1 MKPIFKNNLNS
12 KINLFINLNNKKK
25 NKIKNF
31 LNKKFNFNDD
41 LDNYK
46 SLHIKTIIFKKKN
59 NFNFYSN
66 YLFYKIYQKTS
77 IILKSKF
84 NNIKYLNN
92 IEIIKEKNTFLKFRN
107 KDIYFYFIKKKISN
121 IITFLSL
128 YLFFFNTIYLDI
140 FCLIKNMKKKNK
152 SLFFLVMSFKKNKL
166 FLNLLNFSKRNFLN
180 LSSGLFIK
188 FFEKRKAFKKNK
200 TIKIL
205 MAKYFRKLFI
215 ILKIKNLALIIKKIP
230 ASLSEILTFLNS
242 PIVHKFLNPI
252 ENKIIEENEKNPLF
266 INFLYFLFLENKNFS
281 KNKIAQKGRI
291 KRKILR
297 KLTFDNKI
305 ID

>member
-1 MKPIFKNNLNS
+1 M
-12 KINLFINLNNKKK
+12 
-25 NKIKNF
+25 
-31 LNKKFNFNDD
+31 
-41 LDNYK
+41 
-46 SLHIKTIIFKKKN
+46 FKKSH
-59 NFNFYSN
+59 NFNFHPN
-66 YLFYKIYQKTS
+66 YLFYQIYQKFLLS
-77 IILKSKF
+77 LKFKF

-92 IEIIKEKNTFLKFRN
+92 IKLIKEKNNFLRFRN
-107 KDIYFYFIKKKISN
+107 KLSYSFFIKKKIN
-121 IITFLSL
+121 TLITFFSL
-128 YLFFFNTIYLDI
+128 YSFFFNTIYLDI
-140 FCLIKNMKKKNK
+140 FCLIKNLKKKNK
-152 SLFFLVMSFKKNKL
+152 SFFFLVMSFKKNKL
-166 FLNLLNFSKRNFLN
+166 FLNLLNSFKKNFIN

-215 ILKIKNLALIIKKIP
+215 ILKIKNLSLIVKKIP
-230 ASLSEILTFLNS
+230 VSFSEILTFLNS

-252 ENKIIEENEKNPLF
+252 ENKIIEENDKSPLF

-281 KNKIAQKGRI
+281 KNKMPQKGRI

>member
-1 MKPIFKNNLNS
+1 MKNFFKKNLNT
-12 KINLFINLNNKKK
+12 KINTFINLNNKRK
-25 NKIKNF
+25 NKIKIF
-31 LNKKFNFNDD
+31 LNKKFNLIDESEDTTPFF
-41 LDNYK
+41 
-46 SLHIKTIIFKKKN
+46 IKTIIFKKSN
-59 NFNFYSN
+59 NFKFYSN
-66 YLFYKIYQKTS
+66 YLLYQIYQKALTS
-77 IILKSKF
+77 LTFKF
-84 NNIKYLNN
+84 TNIKYLNDL
-92 IEIIKEKNTFLKFRN
+92 ELIKEKNNFLRFRN
-107 KDIYFYFIKKKISN
+107 KSNFFFFVKKKISN
-121 IITFLSL
+121 LITFFSL
-128 YLFFFNTIYLDI
+128 YFFFFNTIYLDI
-140 FCLIKNMKKKNK
+140 FFLIKNLKKKNK

-166 FLNLLNFSKRNFLN
+166 FLSFLNFMKKNFLS

-230 ASLSEILTFLNS
+230 VSLSEILTFLNS

-252 ENKIIEENEKNPLF
+252 ENKVIEENDKTPLF
-266 INFLYFLFLENKNFS
+266 INFLYFLFIENKNFS
-281 KNKIAQKGRI
+281 KNKMPQKGRI